1 VAGFAHEPLIPRGRL
16 SMFFVASKILGF
28 LTVPSNLLMFLVV
41 AGACLLLTRWRRLAF
56 TLLIGGIVALAALG
70 LSPLSNVLLLSLSER
85 FPAWQAGR
93 NDPDGVIVL
102 GGTIDP
108 DASEVRNAIELD
120 SSAERVTAMLTLARR
135 FPNARIVF
143 SGGSGSLLQKPVAE
157 APYARKLLAEFGMT
171 GERFIFEETS
181 RTTWENAVNSRDLLK
196 PKPGERWLLVT
207 SSFHMPRSVGA
218 FRMAGFEVEAYP
230 VDWRTRGWGDAT
242 QGFDRL
248 SSGLSRADV
257 AIHEWRGLVTY
268 WLVGRSSELFPAPR
282 AGGCDTTA
290 AKDNCRP
297 R

>member
-1 VAGFAHEPLIPRGRL
+1 
-16 SMFFVASKILGF
+16 MFFVASKVLGF
-28 LTVPSNLLMFLVV
+28 LTVPSNFLMFLAV
-41 AGACLLLTRWRRLAF
+41 AGACLLLTRHRRLAQ
-56 TLLIGGIVALAALG
+56 TLLIGGVVALAILG
-70 LSPLSNVLLLSLSER
+70 LSPLSNVLLLSLSDR

-93 NDPDGVIVL
+93 TDPDGIIVL

-108 DASEVRNAIELD
+108 DVSEVRNSIELD

-157 APYARKLLAEFGMT
+157 APYARKLLAEFGLT
-171 GERFIFEETS
+171 GDRFIFEETS
-181 RTTWENAVNSRDLLK
+181 RTTWENAVNSRDLVK
-196 PKPGERWLLVT
+196 PTPGERWLLVT

-230 VDWRTRGWGDAT
+230 VDWRTRGWGDAA

-268 WLVGRSSELFPAPR
+268 WLAGRSSELFPGPR
-282 AGGCDTTA
+282 TAGCDNA
-290 AKDNCRP
+290 SAKDNCRP

>member
-1 VAGFAHEPLIPRGRL
+1 
-16 SMFFVASKILGF
+16 MFFVASKVLGF
-28 LTVPSNLLMFLVV
+28 LTVPSNLLII
-41 AGACLLLTRWRRLAF
+41 AGLAGICLLLTRWRRLAHV
-56 TLLIGGIVALAALG
+56 LLIGSVATLAILG
-70 LSPLSNVLLLSLSER
+70 LSPLSNALLLSLSER
-85 FPAWQAGR
+85 FPAWEAGP

-108 DASEVRNAIELD
+108 DVSEVRNAIELD
-120 SSAERVTAMLTLARR
+120 SSAERVTALLTLARR

-157 APYARKLLAEFGMT
+157 APFARKLLAEFGMT
-171 GERFIFEETS
+171 GDRFIFEDTS
-181 RTTWENAVNSRDLLK
+181 RTTWENAINTRDLVQ

-230 VDWRTRGWGDAT
+230 VDWRTRGWNDAT
-242 QGFDRL
+242 QTFDRL

-268 WLVGRSSELFPAPR
+268 WLVGRSSELFPSPR
-282 AGGCDTTA
+282 ASGCDNA
-290 AKDNCRP
+290 SAKGNCRP
-297 R
+297 P